1 MSRDRRRHVRAPL
14 LAHVMLFQEQRC
26 LGSFRVLN
34 VSAGGVLLAGQSPAL
49 VSRKVTAIVELPG
62 ARPLRAEAV
71 IARNLA
77 LDAGLAA
84 WSPSSRRTGQYEDD
98 PREIAFALAFTRI
111 SASGQDALQDAVLT
125 TLEEAGAATVLVA
138 TESVG
143 CGLALKRDLDR
154 LGRPSFCVNSAME
167 AARFFELQN
176 TVSIAVVDE
185 AFAADAVTGVLR
197 HLAEEQPRVLRVLLS
212 GQDSTLHPQAEELL
226 STSWLPEDL
235 RRLVRLRGRGV
246 AGFTASALGGAL
258 QSH

>member
-77 LDAGLAA
+77 LEPGPDSARSG
-84 WSPSSRRTGQYEDD
+84 PQRGGRHVDD
-98 PREIAFALAFTRI
+98 QREIAFALAFTRI
-111 SASGQDALQDAVLT
+111 SASGQDALQDAVLM

-138 TESVG
+138 TESIG

-176 TVSIAVVDE
+176 AVSIAIVDD
-185 AFAADAVTGVLR
+185 AFTADGGVGVLSQ
-197 HLAEEQPRVLRVLLS
+197 LAENQPRVLRVLLS
-212 GQDSTLHPQAEELL
+212 RHDSTLHPEAEEVL

-235 RRLVRLRGRGV
+235 RRLVRLRGR
-246 AGFTASALGGAL
+246 SATGPVSTEAPAL
-258 QSH
+258 PQSH